1 MSLMES
7 YQIKQL
13 ERMTGI
19 KAHTIRIWEKRY
31 GLITP
36 HRTATNRRSYDER
49 QVRKLLNVNT
59 LLALGHKISK
69 LATLSEEELNEVV
82 QKQDN
87 NLSQDAAISGYIDD
101 LLRSM
106 LDFDEP
112 AFEKIYAA
120 AATRFGLHDAMIKVF
135 YPFLAK
141 VGVLW
146 NVNKTAPIQE
156 HFASSIIKRKLM
168 AATDGLVPPTKGAKK
183 FLLFLPAEEWH
194 EIGLLFANYIIRF
207 QGYGTIYLGQNVP
220 TDNIAKVAAAVEP
233 SHMLLF
239 YINPIP
245 REEVIRQ
252 LKMFSGINSQ
262 LTVLVAGHTE
272 PSDEDKISL
281 TNIRYLDGVGSLAD
295 LLGGIK

>member
-1 MSLMES
+1 MES

-59 LLALGHKISK
+59 LLSLGYKISK
-69 LATLSEEELNEVV
+69 VAMLSEEDLNREV
-82 QKQDN
+82 QKQAT
-87 NLSQDAAISGYIDD
+87 NLPKDTAITGYIDD

-106 LDFDEP
+106 LDFNEP
-112 AFEKIYAA
+112 AFEKIYS
-120 AATRFGLHDAMIKVF
+120 AATTRLGLYEAMVNVF
-135 YPFLAK
+135 YPFLVK
-141 VGVLW
+141 VGMLW

-168 AATDGLVPPTKGAKK
+168 AAIDGLVPPTKSTKK
-183 FLLFLPAEEWH
+183 FLLFLPPGEWH
-194 EIGLLFANYIIRF
+194 EIGLLFANYIIRS
-207 QGYGTIYLGQNVP
+207 QGYETIYLGQSVP
-220 TDNIAKVAAAVEP
+220 IDNIAKVVAAVHP

-239 YINPIP
+239 YVNPTP
-245 REEVIRQ
+245 KEEIIRQ
-252 LKMFSGINSQ
+252 LKILSGIDADN
-262 LTVLVAGHTE
+262 TVLVAGNTDMVGE
-272 PSDEDKISL
+272 TKISL
-281 TNIRYLDGVGSLAD
+281 KNVHYLDRVSSLSD
-295 LLGGIK
+295 LLQEVQK